1 MDPDKKVSHSNI
13 AVLQPVSQS
22 VPQIAPNRG
31 DEKPIARKPIKHGA
45 FSTPSILEALK
56 DDPKSEKQEHVVH
69 EDGARYSEKEEAKSF
84 SESELIEAW
93 KFFVNTIDA
102 PQLKSALSARE
113 PSLNSDWKIGF
124 ELDTELQYNRLTLDL
139 KPKLQ
144 GYLRR
149 RFENEAIEILFT
161 VSEGNSIQTGIPY
174 TDEERWNLLVSKYP
188 ALASLKS
195 KFGLDFEHY

>member
-1 MDPDKKVSHSNI
+1 M
-13 AVLQPVSQS
+13 
-22 VPQIAPNRG
+22 
-31 DEKPIARKPIKHGA
+31 
-45 FSTPSILEALK
+45 EALK
-56 DDPKSEKQEHVVH
+56 VDPKLEKTERIAQ
-69 EDGARYSEKEEAKSF
+69 EDGSTYSEKEAAKTF
-84 SESELIEAW
+84 SESELMEAW
-93 KFFVNTIDA
+93 KIFVNTVDA

-113 PSLNSDWKIGF
+113 PSLGSDWKIGYV
-124 ELDTELQYNRLTLDL
+124 LDTELQFNRLTLDL

-149 RFENEAIEILFT
+149 TFENEAIEIHFT
-161 VSEGNSIQTGIPY
+161 VSEGTNIQSGIPY

>member
-1 MDPDKKVSHSNI
+1 M
-13 AVLQPVSQS
+13 
-22 VPQIAPNRG
+22 R
-31 DEKPIARKPIKHGA
+31 GA

-56 DDPKSEKQEHVVH
+56 DDPKSEKADRTAQ
-69 EDGARYSEKEEAKSF
+69 EDGAPYSGKETAKTF

-93 KFFVNTIDA
+93 KIFVNTIDA

-113 PSLNSDWKIGF
+113 PSLNSDWKIGY
-124 ELDTELQYNRLTLDL
+124 ELDTELQFNRLTLDL

-149 RFENEAIEILFT
+149 RFENEAIEIHFT
-161 VSEGNSIQTGIPY
+161 VSEGINLQSGIPY

>member
-1 MDPDKKVSHSNI
+1 M
-13 AVLQPVSQS
+13 LPVNPPGS
-22 VPQIAPNRG
+22 AAHAKAA
-31 DEKPIARKPIKHGA
+31 DEKPVPRKSVNRGA

-56 DDPKSEKQEHVVH
+56 EDPKPEKTDRVAQEDRGH
-69 EDGARYSEKEEAKSF
+69 YSEKGTTKSF
-84 SESELIEAW
+84 SGSELIEAW
-93 KFFVNTIDA
+93 KIFVDTIDA

-113 PSLNSDWKIGF
+113 PSLSSDWKIGY
-124 ELDTELQYNRLTLDL
+124 ELDTELQFNRLTLDL

-149 RFENEAIEILFT
+149 RFENEAIEIQFT
-161 VSEGNSIQTGIPY
+161 VSEGTSIQSGIPY

-188 ALASLKS
+188 SLASLKS